1 MNLEKWYELK
11 DKTAALTLRE
21 RVIFVA
27 VGVIVVLF
35 LWAQIFYLDFEKEL
49 KNTKQEIT
57 SLQLE
62 EWEQADQLAGLT
74 ARLADDPNSAL
85 FEIELPE
92 DYLNVSAVKL
102 SDWTFPANYSTFSP
116 LSSNIT
122 MTFKI
127 NNPYNPGEHEL
138 SDPLQNAIFSALY
151 NYKESNYKIIIE
163 EAPIVPLY
171 YDQVVRLTNGNVKDL
186 GINALNLLT
195 LKKVCHKI
203 LKVHI

>member
-1 MNLEKWYELK
+1 MNLKKWYELK

-85 FEIELPE
+85 FEEQRSLKEKLEVLKGQIEIRLSDLIAPE
-92 DYLNVSAVKL
+92 LMADVMRKVLSDYKGLRLVSAKNL
-102 SDWTFPANYSTFSP
+102 MIS
-116 LSSNIT
+116 L
-122 MTFKI
+122 K
-127 NNPYNPGEHEL
+127 H
-138 SDPLQNAIFSALY
+138 LY
-151 NYKESNYKIIIE
+151 VMARSFQG
-163 EAPIVPLY
+163 L
-171 YDQVVRLTNGNVKDL
+171 
-186 GINALNLLT
+186 
-195 LKKVCHKI
+195 
-203 LKVHI
+203 